1 VAEMTGKNVEQLM
14 DKINNIPIILDW
26 KGNPIQEWPKIHEA
40 ITGCAKYYE
49 QYCNK
54 HECQED

>member
-1 VAEMTGKNVEQLM
+1 MTGKNVEQLM